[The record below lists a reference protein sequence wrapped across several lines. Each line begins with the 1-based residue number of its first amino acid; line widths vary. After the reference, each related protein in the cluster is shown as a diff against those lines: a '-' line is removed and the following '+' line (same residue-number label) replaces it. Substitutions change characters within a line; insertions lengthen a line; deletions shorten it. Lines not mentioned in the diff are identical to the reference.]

1 MVKLLFN
8 IKIQFFKI
16 LGIKN
21 SPLNS
26 NVAPRFKRQNMK
38 KKKKD
43 SGFSEDP
50 RVISKSF
57 PWKYELLNGH
67 SAWHKLKVC
76 PVSQI

>member
-8 IKIQFFKI
+8 IKIPFFKI

-38 KKKKD
+38 KKKKKTQD
-43 SGFSEDP
+43 SQKILESSPSHFLGNMNYLMAIRLGTD
-50 RVISKSF
+50 
-57 PWKYELLNGH
+57 
-67 SAWHKLKVC
+67 
-76 PVSQI
+76 